1 MLNGVFYLLLFI
13 LMVALAGLAL
23 WITRQSTGFDPAKFL
38 PKKQKQ
44 RLALVETRYVDSKRK
59 LVLVRRDNVEH
70 LVMTGGP
77 VDMVLE
83 TGIPIPS
90 NADYDL
96 STLVASENREQTDES
111 NIALSIQQNGTGTA
125 TSIPAPVPES
135 LRQD

>member
-59 LVLVRRDNVEH
+59 LVLVRRE
-70 LVMTGGP
+70 M
-77 VDMVLE
+77 
-83 TGIPIPS
+83 S
-90 NADYDL
+90 
-96 STLVASENREQTDES
+96 
-111 NIALSIQQNGTGTA
+111 SIW
-125 TSIPAPVPES
+125 
-135 LRQD
+135 

>member
-1 MLNGVFYLLLFI
+1 MLHGVFYLLHFI

>member
-1 MLNGVFYLLLFI
+1 
-13 LMVALAGLAL
+13 MVALAGLAL